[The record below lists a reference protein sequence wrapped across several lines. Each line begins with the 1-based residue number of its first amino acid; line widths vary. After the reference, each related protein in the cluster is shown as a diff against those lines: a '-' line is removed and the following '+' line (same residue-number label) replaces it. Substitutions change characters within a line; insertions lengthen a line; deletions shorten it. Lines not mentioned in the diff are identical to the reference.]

1 MSGRRGANRYGRIEK
16 GREWAGGQV
25 EESSGRERVRRGKD
39 KDFFGLEGVEVVE
52 RGFKVLPFSFDFGQ
66 K

>member
-1 MSGRRGANRYGRIEK
+1 M
-16 GREWAGGQV
+16 
-25 EESSGRERVRRGKD
+25 EERSGRERVRRGKD

-66 K
+66 KLDKNPPVDLW